1 LPGNKLSV
9 VSINSV
15 TQGLTS
21 SAKST
26 SNLQTTVNQTQT
38 KPPGTPQK
46 LFLYNINGQLVTAQ
60 GVPVTVDNGI
70 LKILPQPKIQMSN
83 FNLPKSPPASSKPVH
98 HGNVPGGLV

>member
-1 LPGNKLSV
+1 LALLAEDILDLYEISD
-9 VSINSV
+9 SV

-70 LKILPQPKIQMSN
+70 LKILPQPKIQMSLH
-83 FNLPKSPPASSKPVH
+83 LPTIV
-98 HGNVPGGLV
+98 LVEF